1 MKDYLSLKDKI
12 ILHQMQ
18 TQSASCAL
26 KAHALCARIP
36 HPMTRECTASAP
48 WHRTS
53 TTMTPDTLEPEDRA
67 WAENWIRL
75 RLGLDRVRKHR
86 PRAFAWLVGNV
97 PKAAELAARP
107 GWADTPRI
115 KHAPTDGNVAAGAQT
130 WQARQ
135 PAEPLRDRTQQL
147 DALTSIPL
155 RAAHLSPA
163 QLDALNPLPNGRKR
177 S

>member
-1 MKDYLSLKDKI
+1 
-12 ILHQMQ
+12 
-18 TQSASCAL
+18 
-26 KAHALCARIP
+26 
-36 HPMTRECTASAP
+36 
-48 WHRTS
+48 
-53 TTMTPDTLEPEDRA
+53 MTPDTLEPEDRA

-97 PKAAELAARP
+97 PKAAELAARH
-107 GWADTPRI
+107 GWDDTPRI
-115 KHAPTDGNVAAGAQT
+115 KRAPTDAELAAVAQT
-130 WQARQ
+130 LQALQ